1 MKCGGSAGAQVCA
14 KFGIAGPGAAQLQGV
29 ASLKSEKGRPEGER
43 IAKFLARAGVA
54 SRRAVEAMIA
64 ERRIAVNETIL
75 ESPAFFVTPV
85 MRITVDG
92 KPVSQKEPTRLW
104 RYYKPRGL
112 MTTNRDPEGRPT
124 VFEHLP
130 KHLPRVMTIGRLD
143 MDTEGLLLLT
153 NDGALA
159 RKLEL
164 PANGWQRRYRVRVHG
179 APPAAKLAA
188 LHKGVEID
196 GISYRSILAVLDR
209 QIGTNCWLTVTLTE
223 GKNREVRRV
232 FEFLGCPVNRLIRI
246 AFGPFELGKLE
257 PGQVEEVPSAK
268 LQALA
273 EGQHAAKNR

>member
-1 MKCGGSAGAQVCA
+1 MKTE
-14 KFGIAGPGAAQLQGV
+14 
-29 ASLKSEKGRPEGER
+29 KSRPEGER

-64 ERRIAVNETIL
+64 GRRISVDGVVV
-75 ESPAFFVTPV
+75 ESPAFFVTAE
-85 MRITVDG
+85 MRIAVDG
-92 KPVSQKEPTRLW
+92 KLVREKQPTRLW

-112 MTTNRDPEGRPT
+112 MTTTHDPQGRPT
-124 VFEHLP
+124 VFENLP
-130 KHLPRVMTIGRLD
+130 KSLPRVITIGRLD

-179 APPAAKLAA
+179 VPAPAKLAA
-188 LHKGVEID
+188 LKKGVEID
-196 GISYRSILAVLDR
+196 GISYRPILATIDR
-209 QIGTNCWLTVTLTE
+209 QPGANCWLTVTLTE

-257 PGQVEEVPSAK
+257 PGQMEEVPPRQLLS
-268 LQALA
+268 L
-273 EGQHAAKNR
+273 